1 MKRLFLCFIML
12 FIMSACTS
20 GQLESHPS
28 PELQT
33 DLPEKRDVPN
43 SFFTGSPVV
52 PLSETEITE
61 VTCWYSEEA
70 VFYLREDGEH
80 SSIHT
85 YHLLTGETADF
96 FQGEGWVINIAP
108 NVDYTLFAIQLIT
121 PEHEAEVVIVDTAG
135 EQQMTIEGFGDD
147 YSVFWNPYVQ
157 DRLLAVAF
165 LPDWEYAGYLVDVGT
180 DEVKPVEL
188 EQPYIQ
194 WLSQTE
200 VAYLLW
206 DELEPNYQAPLYI
219 ANLENDKKKLWRE
232 NVISFMSFPGQL
244 SLMVTVDSVYDLY
257 SKYSFFREREQVQK
271 IEMPIL
277 NTYSEQWWIPFYS
290 YDRANEIFYFAR
302 PKYSGDFLS
311 YDDGFELIAYHVRTN
326 TEEKLAELEN
336 HERMQIAPDGNYL
349 LLGSRYESVFDLE
362 EEVLVPL
369 FE

>member
-1 MKRLFLCFIML
+1 MKRICLCLMML
-12 FIMSACTS
+12 LMMSACTS

-28 PELQT
+28 PERLT
-33 DLPEKRDVPN
+33 ELPEKRDVPN

-61 VTCWYSEEA
+61 VTGWYREDA
-70 VFYLREDGEH
+70 VFYLQEDGEH
-80 SSIHT
+80 SSVHT
-85 YHLLTGETADF
+85 YNLLTGESADF
-96 FQGEGWVINIAP
+96 FQRDGWVVNIAP
-108 NVDYTLFAIQLIT
+108 NVDYTLFAVQLVT
-121 PEHEAEVVIVDTAG
+121 PEHEAEVVILDAAG
-135 EQQMTIEGFGDD
+135 EPQMTIEGLGDD

-157 DRLLAVAF
+157 NRMLAVAF

-180 DEVKPVEL
+180 NEVKPVEL
-188 EQPYIQ
+188 EQPYVQ
-194 WLSQTE
+194 WLSETE

-219 ANLENDKKKLWRE
+219 ANLEDGKKKLWRE
-232 NVISFMSFPGQL
+232 NVISFMSFPGRL

-257 SKYSFFREREQVQK
+257 SKYSFFRERELAQQ

-290 YDRANEIFYFAR
+290 YDAAGEIFYYAR

-311 YDDGFELIAYHVRTN
+311 YTDGFELIAYDVGTN
-326 TEEKLAELEN
+326 AENKLAELES
-336 HERMQIAPDGNYL
+336 HEPMQIAPDGNYL
-349 LLGSRYESVFDLE
+349 LLGSRYESVFDIE
-362 EEVLVPL
+362 QEVLVQL